1 MTDLGT
7 NLALI
12 VPSHF
17 QLYSPPSLSST
28 IQTLHFSILSEGKN
42 RVRYPGGSVVNN
54 PPTMQDT
61 WVQSLDWEDTLE
73 EAWQPTPVFLPE
85 KSHGQRNLVGYHPK
99 GGKESDTAEHARWLC
114 HSFIPVLSSGMGRQ
128 RCAQQDRED

>member
-1 MTDLGT
+1 MPCHFQPFVTDLGT

-85 KSHGQRNLVGYHPK
+85 KSHGQRNLVGY
-99 GGKESDTAEHARWLC
+99 
-114 HSFIPVLSSGMGRQ
+114 SSWGCKRVGHGL
-128 RCAQQDRED
+128 ATKQQHEAMKTIVMTRTV

>member
-1 MTDLGT
+1 MPCHFQPFVTDLGT

-73 EAWQPTPVFLPE
+73 EAWQPTPVFLPGE
-85 KSHGQRNLVGYHPK
+85 SPWTEEIGRLQPIRVAKSG
-99 GGKESDTAEHARWLC
+99 T
-114 HSFIPVLSSGMGRQ
+114 
-128 RCAQQDRED
+128 